1 MSDQYIIG
9 PTMIAKIVMISGI
22 TEETMQMY
30 LYEGARHRLPDR
42 ADWQP

>member
-30 LYEGARHRLPDR
+30 L
-42 ADWQP
+42 